1 MRSALIFALFVMVFT
16 PWTASVCAAQ
26 SSGRWYDLYQQG
38 IAAVRKGDWANAEKL
53 LLQAKGSGQKP
64 GRRVFTYGD
73 NYIAFLPDY
82 YLGVVY
88 LNTGRNLE
96 AENSF
101 KVVRDTNVI
110 GAKDPEYAAFD
121 RQAREA
127 IFNRAFGEAVSAS
140 QSGNVTVANARLA
153 EARATSFN
161 NAKVDM
167 LSKEIVELSAKN
179 TPPPKP
185 TPDQTVQVQP
195 APPPLTGGSV
205 IPPAVTTNPV
215 VRPGTVVSGAGTR
228 PGNATVAN
236 QGVVQQPKGPS
247 SPVPPLQISTSL
259 REGVLAFFDG
269 DYGGAIQRLQN
280 ATKEPGAPPR
290 AQVLLACAKVGL
302 VLVGGGDAAMLRQ
315 AQTDFQS
322 ANLQQYLTAADR
334 RFISPKILQQL
345 ERR

>member
-1 MRSALIFALFVMVFT
+1 MFALFVMVFT
-16 PWTASVCAAQ
+16 VWTASVCAAQ
-26 SSGRWYDLYQQG
+26 PSGRWYDAYQQG
-38 IAAVRKGDWANAEKL
+38 VEAVRKGDWANAEKL

-64 GRRVFTYGD
+64 GRRIFTYGD

-96 AENSF
+96 AENAF

-110 GAKDPEYAAFD
+110 AAKDPEYAAFD

-127 IFNRAFGEAVSAS
+127 TFNRAFGEAVNAS
-140 QSGNVTVANARLA
+140 QSGNVTVANARLT
-153 EARATSFN
+153 EARATNFN

-167 LSKEIVELSAKN
+167 LSKEIAELSAKN
-179 TPPPKP
+179 TPPPTP
-185 TPDQTVQVQP
+185 TPAQTAQTQTPQVQT

-205 IPPAVTTNPV
+205 IPPAVTANPV
-215 VRPGTVVSGAGTR
+215 VRPGTVASGPGTR
-228 PGNATVAN
+228 PGNTTLAN
-236 QGVVQQPKGPS
+236 QGVIQQPKAQSPS
-247 SPVPPLQISTSL
+247 VPPLQISTSL

-269 DYGGAIQRLQN
+269 DYGGAIQRLQD
-280 ATKEPGAPPR
+280 ATKQPGAPPR
-290 AQVLLACAKVGL
+290 AQVMLACAKVGL
-302 VLVGGGDAAMLRQ
+302 VLVGGGDATMLRQ

-322 ANLQQYLTAADR
+322 GNLQQYITAADR